1 MTAQNFL
8 TTSNQAIGDKTV
20 NSKATNDQAI
30 DDQAVASQ
38 AINNSQLGIQEQGL
52 AADLPAD
59 SAASRHGAATTA
71 RQWQVLSQLQR
82 NRWLGT
88 TYIYEQLLL
97 AGFDISLRTVQRDL
111 NALAKRFPIEKN
123 NANPQG
129 WRWCDDA
136 PLQSLPHMNLSQA
149 VAFNMVEAN
158 LTQLLPP
165 AILDELFPWFDLA
178 RRQLKNSKVTHSWL
192 DRVRIEPA
200 TQPLI
205 APPIDLDSKDNI
217 YHALFYQLQIEACY
231 TRSNKSHASTYILN
245 PIAIIQRGV
254 IIYLLA
260 TRTDDADAV
269 IRTFA
274 LHRFT
279 SVEILESGA
288 QTPDDFVLDRYLDAG
303 SMGFTHPL
311 LSQLADHGKNTAIE
325 LHFTKA
331 AGKSLTESKLSDD
344 QRVTVNADQTL
355 TVTATINLTSQLVWW
370 LRGFGKGLL
379 AAKPQLLYQAVLDCE
394 TSSENKII

>member
-1 MTAQNFL
+1 MTVHSTDAGLLQDQTDSIETAN
-8 TTSNQAIGDKTV
+8 TV
-20 NSKATNDQAI
+20 AATDNNVSGNSSDN
-30 DDQAVASQ
+30 
-38 AINNSQLGIQEQGL
+38 
-52 AADLPAD
+52 
-59 SAASRHGAATTA
+59 RHGAATTA

-82 NRWLGT
+82 NRWVGT
-88 TYIYEQLLL
+88 THIYEQLMM

-165 AILDELFPWFDLA
+165 VILDELFPWFDLA
-178 RRQLKNSKVTHSWL
+178 RRQLKNSKVTHSWI

-205 APPIDLDSKDNI
+205 APHIDLDSKDNI
-217 YHALFYQLQIEACY
+217 YHALFYQLQIKACY
-231 TRSNKSHASTYILN
+231 TRSNKSQAGEYILN

-260 TRTDDADAV
+260 TRTDDPETV

-274 LHRFT
+274 LHRFA
-279 SVEILESGA
+279 SVDILESSA
-288 QTPDDFVLDRYLDAG
+288 KTPDEFQLDTYLDAG
-303 SMGFTHPL
+303 GMGFSHPL
-311 LSQLADHGKNTAIE
+311 FRELADHGKNTPIE
-325 LHFTKA
+325 LQFTKQ

-344 QRVTVNADQTL
+344 QTVTLNDGDTL
-355 TVTATINLTSQLVWW
+355 TVQATVNLTSQLVWW
-370 LRGFGKGLL
+370 LRGFGSGLL
-379 AAKPQLLYQAVLDCE
+379 NAKPELLHQAVLDKTVLDE
-394 TSSENKII
+394 TLNNQS

>member
-1 MTAQNFL
+1 MTAQN
-8 TTSNQAIGDKTV
+8 TP
-20 NSKATNDQAI
+20 AI
-30 DDQAVASQ
+30 DHDVAQTQDKDLSDS
-38 AINNSQLGIQEQGL
+38 A
-52 AADLPAD
+52 AADTAAE

-82 NRWLGT
+82 NRWVGT
-88 TYIYEQLLL
+88 THIYDQLKL

-111 NALAKRFPIEKN
+111 NALGKRFPIEKN

-178 RRQLKNSKVTHSWL
+178 RRQLKNSKVTHSWI

-205 APPIDLDSKDNI
+205 APAIDLESKDNI
-217 YHALFYQLQIEACY
+217 YHALFYQQQIKASY
-231 TRSNKSHASTYILN
+231 TRSNKSEASEYLLN

-260 TRTDDADAV
+260 TRTDDAERI

-274 LHRFT
+274 LHRFA
-279 SVEILESGA
+279 SVEILETTA
-288 QTPDDFVLDRYLDAG
+288 ITPDGFQLDSYLDAG
-303 SMGFTHPL
+303 GMGFSHPL
-311 LSQLADHGKNTAIE
+311 LSKLPDHGKNTAIE
-325 LHFTKA
+325 LTFTKQ
-331 AGKSLTESKLSDD
+331 AGKSLTESQLSEDQQVIVNDD
-344 QRVTVNADQTL
+344 DTL
-355 TVTATINLTSQLVWW
+355 TVKATVNMTSQLVWW
-370 LRGFGKGLL
+370 LRGFGNGLI
-379 AAKPQLLYQAVLDCE
+379 AAKPELLHQVVSGKTPKPL
-394 TSSENKII
+394 

>member
-1 MTAQNFL
+1 MTVHSTNANNLQAQ
-8 TTSNQAIGDKTV
+8 SD
-20 NSKATNDQAI
+20 SDE
-30 DDQAVASQ
+30 QAVA
-38 AINNSQLGIQEQGL
+38 IE
-52 AADLPAD
+52 AAENDVLKETQD
-59 SAASRHGAATTA
+59 NRYGAATTA

-82 NRWLGT
+82 NRWVGT
-88 TYIYEQLLL
+88 THIYEQLMM

-129 WRWCDDA
+129 WRWKEDA

-165 AILDELFPWFDLA
+165 VILDELFPWFDLA
-178 RRQLKNSKVTHSWL
+178 RRQLKNSKVTHSWI

-205 APPIDLDSKDNI
+205 APDIDLDSKDNI
-217 YHALFYQLQIEACY
+217 YHALFYQLQINACY
-231 TRSNKSHASTYILN
+231 TRSNKSEASEYTLN

-260 TRTDDADAV
+260 TRTDDPDAI

-274 LHRFT
+274 LHRFDR
-279 SVEILESGA
+279 VEILESA
-288 QTPDDFVLDRYLDAG
+288 AKTPDNFQLDTYLDEG
-303 SMGFTHPL
+303 SMGFSHPL
-311 LSQLADHGKNTAIE
+311 FGELAERGKNTAVE
-325 LHFTKA
+325 LKFTQKA
-331 AGKSLTESKLSDD
+331 GRSLTESKLSDD
-344 QRVTVNADQTL
+344 QIVTSNDDDTL
-355 TVTATINLTSQLVWW
+355 TIKATVNLTSQLVWW
-370 LRGFGKGLL
+370 LRGFGSGLL
-379 AAKPQLLYQAVLDCE
+379 DAKPALLYQAVLDQPAMTNNE
-394 TSSENKII
+394 

>member
-1 MTAQNFL
+1 MTVHSTDADHPHAQTEAAEPANMMAAEENNA
-8 TTSNQAIGDKTV
+8 SGDSSD
-20 NSKATNDQAI
+20 N
-30 DDQAVASQ
+30 
-38 AINNSQLGIQEQGL
+38 
-52 AADLPAD
+52 
-59 SAASRHGAATTA
+59 RHGAATTA

-82 NRWLGT
+82 NRWVGT
-88 TYIYEQLLL
+88 THIYEQLMM

-129 WRWCDDA
+129 WRWRDDA

-165 AILDELFPWFDLA
+165 VILDELFPWFDLA
-178 RRQLKNSKVTHSWL
+178 RRQLKNSKVTHSWI

-205 APPIDLDSKDNI
+205 APHIDLDSKDNI
-217 YHALFYQLQIEACY
+217 YHALFYQLQIKACY
-231 TRSNKSHASTYILN
+231 TRSNKSQASEYILN
-245 PIAIIQRGV
+245 PIAIIQRGI

-260 TRTDDADAV
+260 TRTDDAEAI

-274 LHRFT
+274 LHRFA
-279 SVEILESGA
+279 SVEILESAA
-288 QTPDDFVLDRYLDAG
+288 QTPDDFQLDSYLDAG
-303 SMGFTHPL
+303 GMGFSHPL
-311 LSQLADHGKNTAIE
+311 FRELPNHGKNTPIE
-325 LHFTKA
+325 LQFTKQ

-344 QRVTVNADQTL
+344 QIVTLNTDETL
-355 TVTATINLTSQLVWW
+355 SVQATVNLTSQLVWW
-370 LRGFGKGLL
+370 LRGFGSGLL
-379 AAKPQLLYQAVLDCE
+379 DAKPNLLYQAVLDRPLDDE
-394 TSSENKII
+394 AIDDQNTKEQSSNE

>member
-1 MTAQNFL
+1 MTIQHSDNNNTPSQSSADKPSTMPL
-8 TTSNQAIGDKTV
+8 STSA
-20 NSKATNDQAI
+20 NS
-30 DDQAVASQ
+30 
-38 AINNSQLGIQEQGL
+38 
-52 AADLPAD
+52 PD
-59 SAASRHGAATTA
+59 SEMLDNRHGAATTA

-82 NRWLGT
+82 NRWVGT
-88 TYIYEQLLL
+88 THVYEQLMM

-129 WRWCDDA
+129 WRWCEDA

-178 RRQLKNSKVTHSWL
+178 RRQLKNSKVTHSWI

-205 APPIDLDSKDNI
+205 APHVDLESKDNI
-217 YHALFYQLQIEACY
+217 YHALFYQLQISACY
-231 TRSNKSHASTYILN
+231 TRSNKSEASDYTLN

-260 TRTDDADAV
+260 TRTDDPDTI

-274 LHRFT
+274 LHRFE
-279 SVEILESGA
+279 SVEILDSKSL
-288 QTPDDFVLDRYLDAG
+288 TPDDFQLDNYLEAG
-303 SMGFTHPL
+303 GMGFTHPL
-311 LSQLADHGKNTAIE
+311 LSQLPHHGKNTAIE
-325 LHFTKA
+325 LHFAKR
-331 AGKSLTESKLSDD
+331 AGKSLTETKLSED
-344 QRVTVNADQTL
+344 QIVTLNEDETL
-355 TVTATINLTSQLVWW
+355 TVKATVNLTSQLVWW
-370 LRGFGKGLL
+370 LRGFGKGLIN
-379 AAKPQLLYQAVLDCE
+379 AKPALLYQVVTDSESE
-394 TSSENKII
+394 TDS

>member
-1 MTAQNFL
+1 MTAQN
-8 TTSNQAIGDKTV
+8 SNQNHTLDAQTTAESLSTDDATV
-20 NSKATNDQAI
+20 LSDDTKHRATDITDN
-30 DDQAVASQ
+30 
-38 AINNSQLGIQEQGL
+38 
-52 AADLPAD
+52 
-59 SAASRHGAATTA
+59 RHGAATTA

-82 NRWLGT
+82 NRWVGT
-88 TYIYEQLLL
+88 THIYEQLSL

-129 WRWCDDA
+129 WRWRDDA

-178 RRQLKNSKVTHSWL
+178 RRQLKNSKVTHSWI

-205 APPIDLDSKDNI
+205 APPIDLESKDNI
-217 YHALFYQLQIEACY
+217 YHALFYQQQIKARY
-231 TRSNKSHASTYILN
+231 TRSNKSEASEYILN

-260 TRTDDADAV
+260 TRTDDPKLT

-274 LHRFT
+274 LHRFA
-279 SVEILESGA
+279 SVEILETSA
-288 QTPDDFVLDRYLDAG
+288 VTPEDFELDSYLDAG
-303 SMGFTHPL
+303 GMGFSHPL
-311 LSQLADHGKNTAIE
+311 LSQLPDHGKNTAVE
-325 LHFTKA
+325 LTFTKQ
-331 AGKSLTESKLSDD
+331 AGKSLTESQLSED
-344 QRVTVNADQTL
+344 QVVTINDNDTLRVNATVNM
-355 TVTATINLTSQLVWW
+355 TSQLVWW
-370 LRGFGKGLL
+370 LRGFGSGLL
-379 AAKPQLLYQAVLDCE
+379 AAKPELLQQVVLGKAH
-394 TSSENKII
+394 NPP

>member
-1 MTAQNFL
+1 MTVQN
-8 TTSNQAIGDKTV
+8 TD
-20 NSKATNDQAI
+20 
-30 DDQAVASQ
+30 
-38 AINNSQLGIQEQGL
+38 
-52 AADLPAD
+52 AD
-59 SAASRHGAATTA
+59 SLKVRQPASEPQTDTLPVSANNVSEDIADSRHGAATTA

-82 NRWLGT
+82 NRWVGT
-88 TYIYEQLLL
+88 THVYEQLSL

-129 WRWCDDA
+129 WRWEEDA

-165 AILDELFPWFDLA
+165 AILGELFPWFDLA
-178 RRQLKNSKVTHSWL
+178 RRQLKNSKVTHSWI

-205 APPIDLDSKDNI
+205 APHIDLDSKDNI
-217 YHALFYQLQIEACY
+217 YHALFYQLQIKACY
-231 TRSNKSHASTYILN
+231 TRSNKSQAGEYVLN

-260 TRTDDADAV
+260 TRTDDPDAI

-274 LHRFT
+274 LHRFA
-279 SVEILESGA
+279 SVEILDSTA
-288 QTPDDFVLDRYLDAG
+288 QTPDNFHLDSYLDAG
-303 SMGFTHPL
+303 GMGFTHPL
-311 LSQLADHGKNTAIE
+311 LSQLPDHGKNTAIE
-325 LHFTKA
+325 LTFTKK

-344 QRVTVNADQTL
+344 QTVIMNDDDTLTINTTVNL
-355 TVTATINLTSQLVWW
+355 NSQLVWW

-379 AAKPQLLYQAVLDCE
+379 DAKPSLLYQVVLDLDVE
-394 TSSENKII
+394 

>member
-1 MTAQNFL
+1 MQE
-8 TTSNQAIGDKTV
+8 DKPSVSSTEEADNV
-20 NSKATNDQAI
+20 
-30 DDQAVASQ
+30 
-38 AINNSQLGIQEQGL
+38 
-52 AADLPAD
+52 AADT
-59 SAASRHGAATTA
+59 AASRHGAATTA

-82 NRWLGT
+82 NRWVGT
-88 TYIYEQLLL
+88 THIYEQLKL

-129 WRWCDDA
+129 WRWKDDA

-178 RRQLKNSKVTHSWL
+178 RRQLKNSKVTHSWI
-192 DRVRIEPA
+192 DRVRIETA

-205 APPIDLDSKDNI
+205 APHIDLDSKDNI
-217 YHALFYQLQIEACY
+217 YHALFYQLQVKACY
-231 TRSNKSHASTYILN
+231 TRSNKSEASEYILN

-260 TRTDDADAV
+260 TRTDDPEAI

-274 LHRFT
+274 LHRFA
-279 SVEILESGA
+279 SVEILKSTA
-288 QTPDDFVLDRYLDAG
+288 LTPQNFHLDSYLDAG

-311 LSQLADHGKNTAIE
+311 LSQLPDHGKNTAIE
-325 LHFTKA
+325 LKFTTR

-344 QRVTVNADQTL
+344 QTVMFNDDDTL
-355 TVTATINLTSQLVWW
+355 TIHATVNLTSQLVWW

-379 AAKPQLLYQAVLDCE
+379 DAKPQLLHQVVLDKQLDDE
-394 TSSENKII
+394 Q

>member
-1 MTAQNFL
+1 MSVQ
-8 TTSNQAIGDKTV
+8 TSDNPNVKSNA
-20 NSKATNDQAI
+20 ATNESTEAI
-30 DDQAVASQ
+30 DATETS
-38 AINNSQLGIQEQGL
+38 
-52 AADLPAD
+52 
-59 SAASRHGAATTA
+59 ASRHGAATTA

-82 NRWLGT
+82 NRWVGT
-88 TYIYEQLLL
+88 TYIYEQLQL

-129 WRWCDDA
+129 WRWRDDA

-178 RRQLKNSKVTHSWL
+178 RRQLRNSKVTHSWI
-192 DRVRIEPA
+192 DRVRIETA

-205 APPIDLDSKDNI
+205 APHIDLDSKDNI
-217 YHALFYQLQIEACY
+217 YHALFYQLQIKARY
-231 TRSNKSHASTYILN
+231 TRSNKSESSEYTLN

-260 TRTDDADAV
+260 TRTDDPEAV

-274 LHRFT
+274 LHRFD
-279 SVEILESGA
+279 SAEILDVAA
-288 QTPDDFVLDRYLDAG
+288 QTPEDFDLDRYLEAG

-311 LSQLADHGKNTAIE
+311 LSQLPNYGKDTPIE
-325 LHFTKA
+325 LHFTKS
-331 AGKSLTESKLSDD
+331 AGRSLTESKLSED
-344 QRVTVNADQTL
+344 QTVVVNEDETLTVNA
-355 TVTATINLTSQLVWW
+355 TVNLTSQLVWW

-379 AAKPQLLYQAVLDCE
+379 NAKPDLLYQVVLDKKAE
-394 TSSENKII
+394 TPEK

>member
-1 MTAQNFL
+1 MTEQD
-8 TTSNQAIGDKTV
+8 SNTISADNTN
-20 NSKATNDQAI
+20 NSKDSDSRKN
-30 DDQAVASQ
+30 
-38 AINNSQLGIQEQGL
+38 
-52 AADLPAD
+52 AAN
-59 SAASRHGAATTA
+59 RHGAATTA

-82 NRWLGT
+82 NRWVGT
-88 TYIYEQLLL
+88 THIYEQLML

-178 RRQLKNSKVTHSWL
+178 RRQLKNSKVTHSWI

-205 APPIDLDSKDNI
+205 APHIDLHSKDNI
-217 YHALFYQLQIEACY
+217 YHALFYQLQIQACY
-231 TRSNKSHASTYILN
+231 TRSNKSQASEYTLN

-260 TRTDDADAV
+260 TRTDDSKAI

-274 LHRFT
+274 LHRFA
-279 SVEILESGA
+279 SVELLETAA
-288 QTPDDFVLDRYLDAG
+288 QTPDNFQLDSYLDAG

-311 LSQLADHGKNTAIE
+311 LSQLPDHGKNSAIE
-325 LHFTKA
+325 LHFTQKA
-331 AGKSLTESKLSDD
+331 GRSLTESKLSDD
-344 QRVTVNADQTL
+344 QTVIMNDDDTL
-355 TVTATINLTSQLVWW
+355 TITATINLTSQLVWW

-379 AAKPQLLYQAVLDCE
+379 AAKPQLLYQAVSDIDLE
-394 TSSENKII
+394 

>member
-1 MTAQNFL
+1 MTVHSTNAENIQAQ
-8 TTSNQAIGDKTV
+8 SDSDEQAIAI
-20 NSKATNDQAI
+20 KAAENDVLKETQ
-30 DDQAVASQ
+30 D
-38 AINNSQLGIQEQGL
+38 N
-52 AADLPAD
+52 
-59 SAASRHGAATTA
+59 RHGAATTA

-82 NRWLGT
+82 NRWVGT
-88 TYIYEQLLL
+88 THIYEQLMM

-129 WRWCDDA
+129 WRWKEDA

-165 AILDELFPWFDLA
+165 VILDELFPWFDLA
-178 RRQLKNSKVTHSWL
+178 RRQLKNSKVTHSWI

-205 APPIDLDSKDNI
+205 APDIDLDSKDNI
-217 YHALFYQLQIEACY
+217 YHALFYQLQINACY
-231 TRSNKSHASTYILN
+231 TRSNKSEASEYTLN

-260 TRTDDADAV
+260 TRTDDPKST

-274 LHRFT
+274 LHRFDR
-279 SVEILESGA
+279 VEILESAA
-288 QTPDDFVLDRYLDAG
+288 QTPDNFQLDTYLDEG
-303 SMGFTHPL
+303 SMGFSHPL
-311 LSQLADHGKNTAIE
+311 FGELAERGKNTAVE
-325 LHFTKA
+325 LQFTQQ
-331 AGKSLTESKLSDD
+331 AGRSLTESKLSDD
-344 QRVTVNADQTL
+344 QIVTSNDDDTL
-355 TVTATINLTSQLVWW
+355 TIKATVNLTSQLVWW
-370 LRGFGKGLL
+370 LRGFGSGLL
-379 AAKPQLLYQAVLDCE
+379 NAKPALLYQAVLDQPAMTNNE
-394 TSSENKII
+394 

>member
-1 MTAQNFL
+1 MTAKNANAPNSSKRQAHDESQ
-8 TTSNQAIGDKTV
+8 TNQMPVSLNET
-20 NSKATNDQAI
+20 AT
-30 DDQAVASQ
+30 
-38 AINNSQLGIQEQGL
+38 ET
-52 AADLPAD
+52 
-59 SAASRHGAATTA
+59 AASRHGAATTA

-82 NRWLGT
+82 NRWVGT
-88 TYIYEQLLL
+88 THIYEQLEL

-129 WRWCDDA
+129 WRWKEDA

-158 LTQLLPP
+158 LSQLLPP

-178 RRQLKNSKVTHSWL
+178 RRQLKNSKVTHSWI
-192 DRVRIEPA
+192 DRVRIETA

-205 APPIDLDSKDNI
+205 APHIDLDSKDNI
-217 YHALFYQLQIEACY
+217 YHALFYQLQIKACY
-231 TRSNKSHASTYILN
+231 TRSNKSEASEYVLN

-260 TRTDDADAV
+260 TRTDDPEAI

-279 SVEILESGA
+279 NAEILDSIA
-288 QTPDDFVLDRYLDAG
+288 QTPDDFHLDSYLDAG

-311 LSQLADHGKNTAIE
+311 LSQLPDYGKNTAIE
-325 LHFTKA
+325 LRFTKR
-331 AGKSLTESKLSDD
+331 AGKSLTESKLSED
-344 QRVTVNADQTL
+344 QIVTTNADDTL
-355 TVTATINLTSQLVWW
+355 TIQATVNLTSQLVWW

-379 AAKPQLLYQAVLDCE
+379 DAKPQLLYQVVLDE
-394 TSSENKII
+394 SKDDKPSL

>member
-1 MTAQNFL
+1 MTAQNTPTIDPIKLQTEDDASFDIVAN
-8 TTSNQAIGDKTV
+8 TATETV
-20 NSKATNDQAI
+20 TDH
-30 DDQAVASQ
+30 
-38 AINNSQLGIQEQGL
+38 
-52 AADLPAD
+52 
-59 SAASRHGAATTA
+59 ASRHGAATTA

-82 NRWLGT
+82 NRWVGT
-88 TYIYEQLLL
+88 THIYEQLKL

-178 RRQLKNSKVTHSWL
+178 RRQLKDSKVTHSWI

-205 APPIDLDSKDNI
+205 APSIDRESKDNI
-217 YHALFYQLQIEACY
+217 YHALFYQQQIKACY
-231 TRSNKSHASTYILN
+231 TRSNKSEASEYILN

-260 TRTDDADAV
+260 TRIDDPELI

-274 LHRFT
+274 LHRFA
-279 SVEILESGA
+279 SVEILDSIA
-288 QTPDDFVLDRYLDAG
+288 ITPDGFQLDSYLDAG
-303 SMGFTHPL
+303 GMGFSHPL
-311 LSQLADHGKNTAIE
+311 LNTLPDHGKNTTVE
-325 LHFTKA
+325 LTFTKQ
-331 AGKSLTESKLSDD
+331 AGKSLTESQLSED
-344 QRVTVNADQTL
+344 QTVTINDEDNTITINATVNM
-355 TVTATINLTSQLVWW
+355 TSQLVWW
-370 LRGFGKGLL
+370 LRGFGRGLL
-379 AAKPQLLYQAVLDCE
+379 AAKPELLYQVVSANPSKSL
-394 TSSENKII
+394 

>member
-1 MTAQNFL
+1 MTVHSTDADHPHAQTEAAESANMIAAEE
-8 TTSNQAIGDKTV
+8 SNASGDSSD
-20 NSKATNDQAI
+20 N
-30 DDQAVASQ
+30 
-38 AINNSQLGIQEQGL
+38 
-52 AADLPAD
+52 
-59 SAASRHGAATTA
+59 RHGAATTA

-82 NRWLGT
+82 NRWVGT
-88 TYIYEQLLL
+88 THIYEQLMM

-129 WRWCDDA
+129 WRWRDDA

-165 AILDELFPWFDLA
+165 VILDELFPWFDLA
-178 RRQLKNSKVTHSWL
+178 RRQLKNSKVTHSWI

-205 APPIDLDSKDNI
+205 APHIDLDSKDNI
-217 YHALFYQLQIEACY
+217 YHALFYQLQIKACY
-231 TRSNKSHASTYILN
+231 TRSNKSQASEYILN
-245 PIAIIQRGV
+245 PIAIIQRGI

-260 TRTDDADAV
+260 TRTDDAEAI

-274 LHRFT
+274 LHRFA
-279 SVEILESGA
+279 SVEILESAA
-288 QTPDDFVLDRYLDAG
+288 QTPDDFQLDSYLDAG
-303 SMGFTHPL
+303 GMGFSHPL
-311 LSQLADHGKNTAIE
+311 FRELPNHGKNTPIE
-325 LHFTKA
+325 LQFTKQ

-344 QRVTVNADQTL
+344 QIVTLNTDETL
-355 TVTATINLTSQLVWW
+355 SVQATVNLTSQLVWW
-370 LRGFGKGLL
+370 LRGFGSGLL
-379 AAKPQLLYQAVLDCE
+379 DAKPELLYQAVLDRPLNDE
-394 TSSENKII
+394 AIEEQNTKERSSNE

>member
-1 MTAQNFL
+1 MTVHSTNAENIQAQ
-8 TTSNQAIGDKTV
+8 SDSDEQAIAI
-20 NSKATNDQAI
+20 KAAENDVLKETQ
-30 DDQAVASQ
+30 D
-38 AINNSQLGIQEQGL
+38 N
-52 AADLPAD
+52 
-59 SAASRHGAATTA
+59 RHGAATTA

-82 NRWLGT
+82 NRWVGT
-88 TYIYEQLLL
+88 THIYEQLMM

-129 WRWCDDA
+129 WRWKEDA

-165 AILDELFPWFDLA
+165 VILDELFPWFDLA
-178 RRQLKNSKVTHSWL
+178 RRQLKNSKVTHSWI

-205 APPIDLDSKDNI
+205 APDIDLDSKDNI
-217 YHALFYQLQIEACY
+217 YHALFYQLQINACY
-231 TRSNKSHASTYILN
+231 TRSNKSEASEYTLN

-260 TRTDDADAV
+260 TRTDDPKAT

-274 LHRFT
+274 LHRFDR
-279 SVEILESGA
+279 VEILESAA
-288 QTPDDFVLDRYLDAG
+288 QTPDNFQLDTYLDEG
-303 SMGFTHPL
+303 SMGFSHPL
-311 LSQLADHGKNTAIE
+311 FGELAERGKNTAVE
-325 LHFTKA
+325 LQFTQQ
-331 AGKSLTESKLSDD
+331 AGRSLTESKLSDD
-344 QRVTVNADQTL
+344 QTVTSNDDDTL
-355 TVTATINLTSQLVWW
+355 TIKATVNLTSQLVWW
-370 LRGFGKGLL
+370 LRGFGSGLL
-379 AAKPQLLYQAVLDCE
+379 DAKPALLYQAVLDQPAMTNNE
-394 TSSENKII
+394 

>member
-1 MTAQNFL
+1 MTVLPTDANLLQ
-8 TTSNQAIGDKTV
+8 TQANAAEQTDARATADSPDAADT
-20 NSKATNDQAI
+20 NTND
-30 DDQAVASQ
+30 
-38 AINNSQLGIQEQGL
+38 
-52 AADLPAD
+52 
-59 SAASRHGAATTA
+59 SRHGAATTA

-82 NRWLGT
+82 NRWVGT
-88 TYIYEQLLL
+88 THVFEQLMM

-129 WRWCDDA
+129 WRWKDDA

-165 AILDELFPWFDLA
+165 VILDELFPWFDLA
-178 RRQLKNSKVTHSWL
+178 RRQLKNSKVTHSWI

-205 APPIDLDSKDNI
+205 APHIHLDSKDNI
-217 YHALFYQLQIEACY
+217 YHALFYQLQIKASY
-231 TRSNKSHASTYILN
+231 TRGDKSQASDYTLN

-254 IIYLLA
+254 IIYLVA
-260 TRTDDADAV
+260 TRTDDSEAI

-274 LHRFT
+274 LHRFA
-279 SVEILESGA
+279 SVEILDSA
-288 QTPDDFVLDRYLDAG
+288 AKTPDNFQLDTYLDAG
-303 SMGFTHPL
+303 GMGFSHPL
-311 LSQLADHGKNTAIE
+311 FSELPNRGKNTTIE
-325 LHFTKA
+325 LQFTKQ

-344 QRVTVNADQTL
+344 QIVTLNDDDTL
-355 TVTATINLTSQLVWW
+355 TIQATVNLTSQLVWW
-370 LRGFGKGLL
+370 LRGFGGGLL
-379 AAKPQLLYQAVLDCE
+379 NAKPELLYQAVLDK
-394 TSSENKII
+394 SINDA

>member
-1 MTAQNFL
+1 MTVQPTDTDSLKSFQSDDAKQADTL
-8 TTSNQAIGDKTV
+8 PTSANNV
-20 NSKATNDQAI
+20 SKDT
-30 DDQAVASQ
+30 
-38 AINNSQLGIQEQGL
+38 
-52 AADLPAD
+52 PD
-59 SAASRHGAATTA
+59 SGHSAATTA

-82 NRWLGT
+82 NRWMGT
-88 TYIYEQLLL
+88 TYIYEQLIL

-165 AILDELFPWFDLA
+165 AILGELFPWFDLA
-178 RRQLKNSKVTHSWL
+178 RRQLKNSKVTHSWI

-205 APPIDLDSKDNI
+205 APHIDLDSKDNI
-217 YHALFYQLQIEACY
+217 YHALFYQLQIKACY
-231 TRSNKSHASTYILN
+231 TRSDQSAASEYVLN

-254 IIYLLA
+254 VIYLLA
-260 TRTDDADAV
+260 TRTDDLELI

-279 SVEILESGA
+279 RVEILDSSA
-288 QTPDDFVLDRYLDAG
+288 QTPNNFHLDSYLDAG
-303 SMGFTHPL
+303 GMGFTHPL
-311 LSQLADHGKNTAIE
+311 LSQLPEHGKNTAIE
-325 LHFTKA
+325 LHFTKQ
-331 AGKSLTESKLSDD
+331 AGKSLTESRLSDD
-344 QRVTVNADQTL
+344 QTVIMNNDDTL
-355 TVTATINLTSQLVWW
+355 TINATVNLTSQLVWW
-370 LRGFGKGLL
+370 LRGFGNGLL
-379 AAKPQLLYQAVLDCE
+379 NAKPHLLYQVILDQE
-394 TSSENKII
+394 LADE

>member
-1 MTAQNFL
+1 MTVSHIDTAH
-8 TTSNQAIGDKTV
+8 
-20 NSKATNDQAI
+20 TNNDSLDSQLAI
-30 DDQAVASQ
+30 DEGTHTVAPLD
-38 AINNSQLGIQEQGL
+38 NKTTDDT
-52 AADLPAD
+52 AD
-59 SAASRHGAATTA
+59 SRHGAATTA

-82 NRWLGT
+82 NRWVGT
-88 TYIYEQLLL
+88 THVYEQLIL

-129 WRWCDDA
+129 WRWEDDA

-158 LTQLLPP
+158 LSQLLPP
-165 AILDELFPWFDLA
+165 VILDELFPWFDLA
-178 RRQLKNSKVTHSWL
+178 RRQLKNSKVTHSWI

-205 APPIDLDSKDNI
+205 APHIDLDSKDNI
-217 YHALFYQLQIEACY
+217 YHALFYQLQIKACY
-231 TRSNKSHASTYILN
+231 TRSNKSQASEYILN

-260 TRTDDADAV
+260 TRTDDSENI

-274 LHRFT
+274 LHRFAT
-279 SVEILESGA
+279 VEILESA
-288 QTPDDFVLDRYLDAG
+288 AKTPDNFQLDNYLDAG
-303 SMGFTHPL
+303 GMGFSHPL
-311 LSQLADHGKNTAIE
+311 FSQLPNHGKYTAIE
-325 LHFTKA
+325 LQFTKQ

-344 QRVTVNADQTL
+344 QIVTINSDETL
-355 TVTATINLTSQLVWW
+355 TIQATVNLTSQLVWW
-370 LRGFGKGLL
+370 LRGFGNGLL
-379 AAKPQLLYQAVLDCE
+379 DAKPELLHQAVLDKE
-394 TSSENKII
+394 LDKALDSH

>member
-1 MTAQNFL
+1 MTVSHIDTAH
-8 TTSNQAIGDKTV
+8 
-20 NSKATNDQAI
+20 TNNDSLDSQLAI
-30 DDQAVASQ
+30 DEGTHTVAPSD
-38 AINNSQLGIQEQGL
+38 NKTSDDT
-52 AADLPAD
+52 AD
-59 SAASRHGAATTA
+59 SRHGAATTA

-82 NRWLGT
+82 NRWVGT
-88 TYIYEQLLL
+88 THVYEQLIL

-129 WRWCDDA
+129 WRWEDDA

-158 LTQLLPP
+158 LSQLLPP
-165 AILDELFPWFDLA
+165 VILDELFPWFDLA
-178 RRQLKNSKVTHSWL
+178 RRQLKHSKVTHSWI

-205 APPIDLDSKDNI
+205 APHIDLDSKDNI
-217 YHALFYQLQIEACY
+217 YHALFYQLQIKACY
-231 TRSNKSHASTYILN
+231 TRSNKSQASEYILN

-260 TRTDDADAV
+260 TRTDDSENI

-274 LHRFT
+274 LHRFAT
-279 SVEILESGA
+279 VEILESA
-288 QTPDDFVLDRYLDAG
+288 AKTPDNFQLDNYLDAG
-303 SMGFTHPL
+303 GMGFSHPL
-311 LSQLADHGKNTAIE
+311 FRQLPNHGKYTAIE
-325 LHFTKA
+325 LQFTKQ

-344 QRVTVNADQTL
+344 QIVTINSDESL
-355 TVTATINLTSQLVWW
+355 TIQATVNLTSQLVWW
-370 LRGFGKGLL
+370 LRGFGNGLL
-379 AAKPQLLYQAVLDCE
+379 DAKPELLHQAVLDKE
-394 TSSENKII
+394 LDKALDSH

>member
-1 MTAQNFL
+1 MTEQTA
-8 TTSNQAIGDKTV
+8 
-20 NSKATNDQAI
+20 SKAEDHNND
-30 DDQAVASQ
+30 
-38 AINNSQLGIQEQGL
+38 
-52 AADLPAD
+52 
-59 SAASRHGAATTA
+59 AASRHGAATTA

-82 NRWLGT
+82 NRWVGT
-88 TYIYEQLLL
+88 THVYEQLKL

-178 RRQLKNSKVTHSWL
+178 RRQLKNSKVTHSWI

-205 APPIDLDSKDNI
+205 APHIDLDSKDNI
-217 YHALFYQLQIEACY
+217 YHALFYQLQIQACY
-231 TRSNKSHASTYILN
+231 TRSNKLEAQEYTLN
-245 PIAIIQRGV
+245 PVAIIQRGV

-260 TRTDDADAV
+260 TRTDDPEAI

-274 LHRFT
+274 LHRFA
-279 SVEILESGA
+279 SVELLETSA
-288 QTPDDFVLDRYLDAG
+288 QTPNNFQLDSYLDSG
-303 SMGFTHPL
+303 GMGFTHSL
-311 LSQLADHGKNTAIE
+311 LSQLPNHGKNTAIK
-325 LHFTKA
+325 LHFTKS
-331 AGKSLTESKLSDD
+331 AGRSLTESKLSDD
-344 QRVTVNADQTL
+344 QTVTINEDDTL
-355 TVTATINLTSQLVWW
+355 TVTATVNLTSQLVWW

-379 AAKPQLLYQAVLDCE
+379 ATQPALLYQAVADTQLE
-394 TSSENKII
+394 

>member
-1 MTAQNFL
+1 MTAQ
-8 TTSNQAIGDKTV
+8 TTAELNANTIS
-20 NSKATNDQAI
+20 
-30 DDQAVASQ
+30 DDTK
-38 AINNSQLGIQEQGL
+38 ETT
-52 AADLPAD
+52 
-59 SAASRHGAATTA
+59 ASRHGAATTA

-82 NRWLGT
+82 NRWMGT
-88 TYIYEQLLL
+88 THIYEQLML

-129 WRWCDDA
+129 WRWCNDA

-205 APPIDLDSKDNI
+205 APHIDLDSKDNI
-217 YHALFYQLQIEACY
+217 YHALFYQLQIKACY
-231 TRSNKSHASTYILN
+231 TRGNKSAASEYTLN
-245 PIAIIQRGV
+245 PLAIIQRGV
-254 IIYLLA
+254 IIYVLA
-260 TRTDDADAV
+260 TRTDDPDAI

-274 LHRFT
+274 LHRFA
-279 SVEILESGA
+279 SVELLETGA
-288 QTPDDFVLDRYLDAG
+288 QTPDGFQLDRYLDAG
-303 SMGFTHPL
+303 GMGFTHPL
-311 LSQLADHGKNTAIE
+311 LSQMHDHGKNTAIE
-325 LHFTKA
+325 LHFTKQ
-331 AGKSLTESKLSDD
+331 AGRSLTESKLSDD
-344 QRVTVNADQTL
+344 QTVTINSDDTL
-355 TVTATINLTSQLVWW
+355 TIKATVNLTSQLVWW

-379 AAKPQLLYQAVLDCE
+379 DAQPQLLYQVVLDSVVE
-394 TSSENKII
+394 